1 MDWTNVLKNTLFY
14 LLRFLLVVLLIVVAF
29 TVGAMLGYS
38 VIGDGANP
46 MDIFNRELWEH
57 ILSFIFELK

>member
-1 MDWTNVLKNTLFY
+1 MNWTNVLKSTLFY

-29 TVGAMLGYS
+29 AVGAMLGYS

-46 MDIFNRELWEH
+46 MDVFNPELWKH
-57 ILSFIFELK
+57 ILNFVF

>member
-29 TVGAMLGYS
+29 AVGAMLGYS

-57 ILSFIFELK
+57 ILSFIF